1 MQSTMQKT
9 LIVLAYVGLCLP
21 VFAADLSV
29 GRATIAQIDDTWQ
42 VKNLDDKGVEFSGS
56 AGGRVTSETKAFIKK
71 SPTGELQGLLVIRG
85 TSSGLDM
92 TNARMVYNAKC
103 EGNKSYYAK
112 GNTGSNERYRECLWV
127 SKQLKPENA
136 IKANAPQ
143 ALELIQNEKITLPPT
158 MGIVRTTYWNG
169 NGSNL
174 SVLAFMAPS
183 FVGLSGTV
191 QETLPEGVQPEWAFW
206 GQSLQKATKDSVMA
220 IFGKFTMPPIEFK
233 P

>member
-1 MQSTMQKT
+1 MKNTLQKT
-9 LIVLAYVGLCLP
+9 LSALATVSLCFPL
-21 VFAADLSV
+21 FAADVSV
-29 GRATIAQIDDTWQ
+29 GRSTIAQIDDTWQ
-42 VKNLDDKGVEFSGS
+42 VKSMEDKGVEFTGS
-56 AGGRVTSETKAFIKK
+56 AGGKVISETKAFIKK
-71 SPTGELQGLLVIRG
+71 SSTGELLGLLIIRG

-112 GNTGSNERYRECLWV
+112 GNTGNNERYRECLWV
-127 SKQLKPENA
+127 SKQLKPEST
-136 IKANAPQ
+136 IKTNAPQ
-143 ALELIQNEKITLPPT
+143 ALELLQNEKITLPLT
-158 MGIVRTTYWNG
+158 LAVVRSTYWNG

-183 FVGLSGTV
+183 FVGQSGEV
-191 QETLPEGVQPEWAFW
+191 QETLPEGVQPELALW

-220 IFGKFTMPPIEFK
+220 IFGKFAMPPIEFK

>member
-1 MQSTMQKT
+1 MKDTMPKT
-9 LIVLAYVGLCLP
+9 LIILTAMSLSLP
-21 VFAADLSV
+21 LLAADLSV

-42 VKNLDDKGVEFSGS
+42 VKSLDDQGVEFSGS
-56 AGGRVTSETKAFIKK
+56 AGGKVASETKAFIKK
-71 SPTGELQGLLVIRG
+71 SATGELQGLLVIRG

-112 GNTGSNERYRECLWV
+112 GNTGNNERYRECLWV
-127 SKQLKPENA
+127 SKQLKSEGA

-143 ALELIQNEKITLPPT
+143 ALELLQNEKITLPPT
-158 MGIVRTTYWNG
+158 MSVVRTTYWNG

-174 SVLAFMAPS
+174 SVLAVMAPS
-183 FVGLSGTV
+183 FAGLSGTV
-191 QETLPEGVQPEWAFW
+191 QEILPEGIQPELALW
-206 GQSLQKATKDSVMA
+206 GQSLQKATKDSVTA